1 METWIQYA
9 LIPIILMG
17 LYYLLAK
24 GSNQPLTAIEEGT
37 YILKMDKI
45 LAILGW
51 ACLAMGIFCILVP
64 IIYPDDTAYL
74 AQFLSMGILGLLFC
88 GAGYYIVTM
97 EKNHCVVYDD
107 TGFQVVGYFGKK
119 KSGTWAAVEAVSYSS
134 FTNLLTLK
142 MENGEKIKCSQFL
155 VGIIGFLEKAESE
168 TGLELKKI
176 KGQILWK

>member
-1 METWIQYA
+1 MENWIQYA
-9 LIPIILMG
+9 LIPIILGG

-24 GSNQPLTAIEEGT
+24 GSNQPLTAIEEGA
-37 YILKMDKI
+37 YILKMNKI

-51 ACLAMGIFCILVP
+51 ACLAMGIFCILIP

-88 GAGYYIVTM
+88 VAGYAIISM
-97 EKNHCVVYDD
+97 MKNHCVVYDD

-119 KSGTWAAVEAVSYSS
+119 KSGTWAAVQAVSYSS
-134 FTNLLTLK
+134 FTNLMTLK
-142 MENGEKIKCSQFL
+142 MEDGEKIKCSQFL
-155 VGIIGFLEKAESE
+155 VGIIAFLEKVEAEQ
-168 TGLELKKI
+168 GLDLKKV